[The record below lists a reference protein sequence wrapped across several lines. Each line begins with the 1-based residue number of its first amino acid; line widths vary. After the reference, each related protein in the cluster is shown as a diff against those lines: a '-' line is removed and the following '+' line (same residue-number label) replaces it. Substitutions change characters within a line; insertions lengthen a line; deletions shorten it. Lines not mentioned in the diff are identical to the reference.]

1 MASGNLF
8 PLKVKGVGVSITSG
22 VLLGSWWFFVVR
34 LFYVG
39 LIDEGVF
46 FIFFLSKDSNQE

>member
-46 FIFFLSKDSNQE
+46 FIFLFIKG

>member
-8 PLKVKGVGVSITSG
+8 PFKVKGVGLSITSG

>member
-1 MASGNLF
+1 MASGNVF

-22 VLLGSWWFFVVR
+22 VLLGSWLFVVVR

-46 FIFFLSKDSNQE
+46 FVFLFIKG